1 MYSRHGMLLCNMLFK
16 GVHGHAFSETFRK
29 KWFPEFS
36 RIYDNHFLSLI
47 IIYKLKVLLVQ
58 NGLMSSRLP
67 PVTSFLWQP
76 CCELFSWIWNY
87 KMKYFPCCCSPM
99 WGNSQMS
106 IFTREGL
113 ECDAWLWSFGSRF
126 SVKSRQAGSE
136 TSWSLELPGRV
147 LLEVWTS
154 WSSQKLFCRSIKSCE
169 LKDTCR
175 FDSLFW
181 VMVFME
187 WERHKKI
194 LL

>member
-1 MYSRHGMLLCNMLFK
+1 MVWWAADFHQLPASYDNPVVNF
-16 GVHGHAFSETFRK
+16 
-29 KWFPEFS
+29 FPEFE
-36 RIYDNHFLSLI
+36 I
-47 IIYKLKVLLVQ
+47 IK
-58 NGLMSSRLP
+58 
-67 PVTSFLWQP
+67 
-76 CCELFSWIWNY
+76 WNI
-87 KMKYFPCCCSPM
+87 FPCCCSPM

-126 SVKSRQAGSE
+126 SVKSRQAGPE

-169 LKDTCR
+169 LKDTCW

-181 VMVFME
+181 AMVFMK

-194 LL
+194 PL